1 MNEKFEELLCEYIR
15 YVGGLSKIELPHYN
29 VNYFRSA
36 NKKQFV
42 NLTTK
47 EVLFEVWIE
56 VGDDEYCLD
65 RGKPWNP
72 LLCWKEYYKV

>member
-1 MNEKFEELLCEYIR
+1 MNDKFEELLCEYIR

-29 VNYFRSA
+29 VNYFRSP

-42 NLTTK
+42 NLITK
-47 EVLFEVWIE
+47 EVLFEVWVE
-56 VGDDEYCLD
+56 GVDEPVRYLD

-72 LLCWKEYYKV
+72 ILCWKEYYK